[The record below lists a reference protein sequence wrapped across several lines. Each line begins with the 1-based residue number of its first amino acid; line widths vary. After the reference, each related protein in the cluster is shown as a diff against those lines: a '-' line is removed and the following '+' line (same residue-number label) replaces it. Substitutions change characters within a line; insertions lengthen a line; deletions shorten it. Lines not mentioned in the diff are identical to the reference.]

1 MGTFYIGRVY
11 RKGLYEN
18 GNNMDM
24 CKILSMYIEYVF
36 FFLFLFFIFFFFFF
50 SFLVNSLLLFYFI
63 LLFILVLF

>member
-24 CKILSMYIEYVF
+24 CKILSMYKEYV
-36 FFLFLFFIFFFFFF
+36 FFLFLFFIFFFFF